1 MKDFSYRLPRQDTEI
16 EYILKGRKKKIA
28 RQQII
33 FIIILFL
40 LILGIVYYVGYR
52 QYYTEL
58 DGYVQV
64 DVNRIRASDDIF
76 VLRVMQDIGNHVES
90 GDTLFSYVFLSN
102 LIERENKNK
111 GIEIV
116 TAYRKSR
123 IELETAVNEIK
134 LTRVKIRELEK
145 QIAQERHNISFGLS
159 NNANKMKLERDLR
172 EAKEILSSQQ
182 GNMELMKN
190 NFNELYQLQIKSGIT
205 DTAIQ
210 IQYLQVLEPDK
221 LGSIVRYHI
230 NQEKGFVTHIA
241 IPNRT
246 SLFKQEDIM
255 EVQGTDIQS
264 ANLYIAAYT
273 PLDKIDKCT
282 YGTPATVI
290 VNDDIHIKAHVR
302 IQGANAVQLPS
313 NLRSNFSRKVMV
325 TLTLLSVDSGQDIP
339 FWALSNGTPVT
350 VRIRNLDVK
359 KSDNKKINIHT

>member
-76 VLRVMQDIGNHVES
+76 VLRVMQDIGNHVEP

-172 EAKEILSSQQ
+172 EAREILSSQQ

-230 NQEKGFVTHIA
+230 N
-241 IPNRT
+241 
-246 SLFKQEDIM
+246 LFKQEDIM

-339 FWALSNGTPVT
+339 FWALSNGIPVT